1 MRGVFF
7 VAVAVAI
14 FARSSA
20 VAAFTNADEAKL
32 LSEAAPGLAADA
44 VISGESRERFLRVAH
59 PEDDDLAAPA
69 DDGKTEERAPNY
81 KSLNEILKKLDEE
94 EMINVSKILGNMGAI
109 HADHLAKARAALNAA
124 HERGA
129 ITANQ
134 LQAALAKLV

>member
-20 VAAFTNADEAKL
+20 EAKL

-44 VISGESRERFLRVAH
+44 VISGESRERFLRVAD

-69 DDGKTEERAPNY
+69 DDGKTEERAPKF
-81 KSLNEILKKLDEE
+81 KSLNEIHKKLDEE
-94 EMINVSKILGNMGAI
+94 DMVHVSKILGNMGAI
-109 HADHLAKARAALNAA
+109 HADNIAKARAALKAA
-124 HERGA
+124 HESGA
-129 ITANQ
+129 TTANQ
-134 LQAALAKLV
+134 LVAGLAKPV